1 MTLRVVSTPIVG
13 TGLTRIGIDRTSPSQ
28 WFEPV
33 PADAAAWKH
42 RAELIRSSLV
52 SKDWL
57 DSLAP
62 AFNATGA
69 AAERLRRA
77 SDGGF
82 VVTAGQQPGLFGGPL
97 YTWWKALSA
106 LSLANRLE
114 TETGLPVAPV
124 FWAATDDSDY
134 AEAAG
139 TVVATNSG
147 ASRLSLPAL
156 EDTGRALADVT
167 LGDVSRQ
174 FDMLVAASGSGQNQ
188 AVLDMTRRAY
198 SPDHTVGSAYVDLLR
213 SILEPLG
220 ISVLDAAHPSVRAAA
235 FPILKHALTDSQAIE
250 DSLIARSA
258 ELKEKNLSPQVKIVK
273 ARSLVFEISEGER
286 DRVRTR
292 DVASVV
298 ARAGEGDLGPNVLL
312 RPIVERSI
320 LPTVAYI
327 GGPAEIA
334 YFAQVTA
341 VADAMK
347 TPRPV
352 VVPRWS
358 GLIVES
364 RIQGILD
371 RYNLNVE
378 DFRDPHAAETR
389 MARESLPPDL
399 MSRLAELRSSIQSSV
414 SSLAGA
420 DHGELV
426 PSAVI
431 EGLKRNV
438 AHRIDRLERRYIA
451 AVKRNG
457 NEALREI
464 AIARGALFP
473 EGAPQER
480 ALNFIPFLARFGEE
494 VVASVSAEI
503 DKHFAS
509 I

>member
-1 MTLRVVSTPIVG
+1 VISTPIVG
-13 TGLTRIGIDRTSPSQ
+13 AGLTRIGVDKTASSP

-33 PADAAAWKH
+33 PADASAWKR

-57 DSLAP
+57 TSLAP
-62 AFNATGA
+62 AFDASGLAAQRLQRA
-69 AAERLRRA
+69 AA
-77 SDGGF
+77 GGF

-114 TETGLPVAPV
+114 AETGFPVAPV
-124 FWAATDDSDY
+124 FWAATDDSDF

-139 TVVATNSG
+139 TVIPTSAG
-147 ASRLSLPAL
+147 ASRISLPAR
-156 EDTGRALADVT
+156 EDTGRALADVP
-167 LGDVSRQ
+167 LGDVSS
-174 FDMLVAASGSGQNQ
+174 LVEALIAATGSAPNQ
-188 AVLDMTRRAY
+188 AVLDTVRHAY
-198 SPDHTVGSAYVDLLR
+198 SPGHTIGSAYLELLR
-213 SILEPLG
+213 TILEPLG
-220 ISVLDAAHPSVRAAA
+220 VSVIDAAHPSVRAAA
-235 FPILKHALTDSQAIE
+235 FPVLKRALIDSQAIE
-250 DSLIARSA
+250 DSLIARSS
-258 ELKEKNLSPQVKIVK
+258 ELKEQKLSPQVKVVK
-273 ARSLVFEISEGER
+273 GRSLVFEVADGER
-286 DRVRTR
+286 DRVKIK
-292 DVASVV
+292 DAASVV
-298 ARAGEGDLGPNVLL
+298 AAAKEGDLGPNVLL

-327 GGPAEIA
+327 GGPAEVA

-358 GLIVES
+358 GMIVEA
-364 RIQGILD
+364 RVQRILD
-371 RYNLNVE
+371 RYNMTAE

-389 MARESLPPDL
+389 MARESLPVEL
-399 MSRLAELRSSIQSSV
+399 MSRLTELRKSIESSV
-414 SSLAGA
+414 ASLSGVEGS
-420 DHGELV
+420 DIL

-431 EGLKRNV
+431 DGLKRNV
-438 AHRIDRLERRYIA
+438 THRIDRLERRYIA

-457 NEALREI
+457 NEALREM

-473 EGAPQER
+473 DGAPQER
-480 ALNFIPFLARFGEE
+480 ALNFIPFLARHGDEIIS
-494 VVASVSAEI
+494 SVSAEI
-503 DKHFAS
+503 DKHSAS

>member
-1 MTLRVVSTPIVG
+1 MRVISTPIVG
-13 TGLTRIGIDRTSPSQ
+13 TGLTRIGVDKAGASP
-28 WFEPV
+28 WFEPI
-33 PADAAAWKH
+33 PADASAWKR

-52 SKDWL
+52 TKNWL
-57 DSLAP
+57 ATLAP
-62 AFNATGA
+62 GFNATGA
-69 AAERLRRA
+69 AAERLQRA
-77 SDGGF
+77 ADRGF

-114 TETGLPVAPV
+114 SETGLPVAPV

-139 TVVATNSG
+139 TVVATNTGS
-147 ASRLSLPAL
+147 SRLSLPAL
-156 EDTGRALADVT
+156 DGSGRALADVP
-167 LGDVSRQ
+167 LGDVSALL
-174 FDMLVAASGSGQNQ
+174 DLLVAASGSAPNAAALKLVKQ
-188 AVLDMTRRAY
+188 AY

-235 FPILKHALTDSQAIE
+235 FPVLKLALTKSQAIE

-273 ARSLVFEISEGER
+273 ARSLVFEAADGER
-286 DRVRTR
+286 DRVRIK
-292 DVASVV
+292 DVANVV
-298 ARAGEGDLGPNVLL
+298 ARAKNGDLGPNVLL

-327 GGPAEIA
+327 GGPAEVA

-347 TPRPV
+347 SPRPV
-352 VVPRWS
+352 IVPRWS
-358 GLIVES
+358 GMIVES

-371 RYNLNVE
+371 RYSLSVE
-378 DFRDPHAAETR
+378 DFRDPHAPETR
-389 MARESLPPDL
+389 MARESLPPGL
-399 MSRLAELRSSIQSSV
+399 MNRFTELRASIESSV
-414 SSLAGA
+414 ASLSAADQAGI
-420 DHGELV
+420 V

-431 EGLKRNV
+431 DGLKRNI
-438 AHRIDRLERRYIA
+438 AHRVDRLERRYIA
-451 AVKRNG
+451 AVKRSG
-457 NEALREI
+457 NETLREI

-473 EGAPQER
+473 DGAPQER
-480 ALNFIPFLARFGEE
+480 ALNFIPFLARFGDEI
-494 VVASVSAEI
+494 VDSVTAEI

>member
-1 MTLRVVSTPIVG
+1 MRVISTPIVG
-13 TGLTRIGIDRTSPSQ
+13 TGLTKIGVDKTSSSR

-33 PADAAAWKH
+33 PADASAWKR

-52 SKDWL
+52 PGDWL
-57 DSLAP
+57 SSLSP

-77 SDGGF
+77 ADGGF

-114 TETGLPVAPV
+114 GETGLPVAPV

-134 AEAAG
+134 SEAAG
-139 TVVATNSG
+139 TVVATNTG

-156 EDTGRALADVT
+156 ENTGRALADVP
-167 LGDVSRQ
+167 LGDVSALV
-174 FDMLVAASGSGQNQ
+174 DMLVAASGSAPNQ
-188 AVLDMTRRAY
+188 AILDVVRSAY
-198 SPDHTVGSAYVDLLR
+198 SRDHTVGSAYVDLLR

-220 ISVLDAAHPSVRAAA
+220 ISVLDAAHPSVRATA
-235 FPILKHALTDSQAIE
+235 FPVLEKALTDSQAIE
-250 DSLIARSA
+250 ESLIARSA

-273 ARSLVFEISEGER
+273 ARSLVFEVANGER
-286 DRVRTR
+286 DRVRIK
-292 DVASVV
+292 VAASV
-298 ARAGEGDLGPNVLL
+298 AANAIEKNLGANVLL

-327 GGPAEIA
+327 GGPAEVA

-341 VADAMK
+341 VADAMN

-358 GLIVES
+358 GLVVES

-389 MARESLPPDL
+389 MARESLPAEL
-399 MSRLAELRSSIQSSV
+399 MSLLTDLRNSIESSV
-414 SSLAGA
+414 SSLSTAERG
-420 DHGELV
+420 DIV
-426 PSAVI
+426 PSTVL

-438 AHRIDRLERRYIA
+438 SHRVDRLERRYVA

-480 ALNFIPFLARFGEE
+480 ALNFIPFLARFGDEIIS
-494 VVASVSAEI
+494 SVMTEI